1 MDMKVSHISI
11 LAVMLVVAAVISAG
25 CSGSSP
31 ATPPA
36 GGTPTTGISPSGSTS
51 PPSGGETQI
60 KGTSSPG
67 ASGTQAAAVTGADL
81 FGHLNYNWVEYK
93 TTTGTGSEAM
103 TVYMKY
109 NRLTGRCT
117 MRFEGAAA
125 AQIPPGMQEMDCSAR
140 GTTQNDP
147 NQVSSDTKVDCSL
160 ADETVTV
167 PAGTF
172 SATKCTVT
180 SKDGTVGM
188 VWIARGQFM
197 VRMEAGTGQ
206 GSATMVLN
214 AYG

>member
-1 MDMKVSHISI
+1 MKVSHISL
-11 LAVMLVVAAVISAG
+11 LAVMLVVTAAILAG
-25 CSGSSP
+25 CSGTSP
-31 ATPPA
+31 AAPPA
-36 GGTPTTGISPSGSTS
+36 GGTGTTGISPSGSTT
-51 PPSGGETQI
+51 PSGGGTQTTD
-60 KGTSSPG
+60 TSSPG
-67 ASGTQAAAVTGADL
+67 SSGTQAAAVTGADL

-103 TVYMKY
+103 TIYMKY
-109 NRLTGRCT
+109 NRLTGKCT

-125 AQIPPGMQEMDCSAR
+125 AQMPPGMQEMDCSAQG
-140 GTTQNDP
+140 GTRNDP
-147 NQVSSDTKVDCSL
+147 NQVSSDAKVDCSL
-160 ADETVTV
+160 LDESVTV

-172 SATKCTVT
+172 SATRCTVT
-180 SKDGTVGM
+180 SKDGTVGN

>member
-1 MDMKVSHISI
+1 MKVSRISL
-11 LAVMLVVAAVISAG
+11 LAVMLVAAAVIFAG

-31 ATPPA
+31 VTSPA
-36 GGTPTTGISPSGSTS
+36 GGVPTTGISPSGSTS

-67 ASGTQAAAVTGADL
+67 ASGTQAATVTGADL